1 MRYPPPVSTGDR
13 SLEDLATDEDHK
25 PTMGLDPATVAELNR
40 RAEAHE
46 SAATEKGDGGSRL
59 ILALVLGVV
68 GLAAA
73 LAAVALFVPDGADP
87 PQARRAALPDSMA
100 AVAAGEYAIGCNDG
114 AADCFPDESPSRE
127 ASLGRFALMKDEVTA
142 AQYAVCVGAGRCKPA
157 GEGPGCSPEGAPA
170 PVNCVRWSDAQDYC
184 AYKGLRLP
192 EEAEWEAA
200 ARGPKSLDY
209 PWGALPPTCERTVLK
224 GCGGD
229 RPPGI
234 GAKAE
239 DVSWAGVRDLGGG
252 VSEWTATKYEA
263 YPGGERYG
271 DATGRVHRGGA
282 WNLSSGTFPTAHGRA
297 ALPPDSRRPGL
308 GFRCAKSL

>member
-1 MRYPPPVSTGDR
+1 MRYPPPVSSGDR
-13 SLEDLATDEDHK
+13 SLEDLATNEDHK
-25 PTMGLDPATVAELNR
+25 PTMGLDPSTVAELNR

-46 SAATEKGDGGSRL
+46 ALSAAKDAGSSPL
-59 ILALVLGVV
+59 IGVLALCVV
-68 GLAAA
+68 GLGAA
-73 LAAVALFVPDGADP
+73 LAGVALFFPDGTTPPRDP
-87 PQARRAALPDSMA
+87 RAALPDGMA
-100 AVAAGEYAIGCNDG
+100 AIAAGAYVLGCNEG
-114 AADCFPDESPSRE
+114 AEDCFPDESPSRTV
-127 ASLGRFALMKDEVTA
+127 SLGQFAIMKDEVTA

-157 GEGPGCSPEGAPA
+157 GEGPGCSLEGTLA

-192 EEAEWEAA
+192 EEAEWEIA

-209 PWGALPPTCERTVLK
+209 PWGSLAPTCERTVLK
-224 GCGGD
+224 GCAD
-229 RPPGI
+229 ERPPPVGTK
-234 GAKAE
+234 AK

-252 VSEWTATKYEA
+252 VSEWTATAYEA

-271 DATGRVHRGGA
+271 AAQGRVHRGGA
-282 WNLSSGTFPTAHGRA
+282 WDLSSGTFPTAHGRA